1 LICFNYIIYF
11 AKEIKKMRTKGPFI
25 PREEYATVR
34 QAIIALLKQRTYTA
48 REISAEVRIAEKEV
62 FFHLAHIREAMRKQE
77 RHLVMTPAA
86 CRKCGFTFKK
96 RERLTRPGRCPV
108 CRNEQIAEPVYGI
121 P

>member
-1 LICFNYIIYF
+1 LKGFYYIIYF
-11 AKEIKKMRTKGPFI
+11 TREIKKMKTKGPFI

-34 QAIIALLKQRTYTA
+34 QAIITLLQQRTLSA
-48 REISAEVRIAEKEV
+48 REISAEVRIPEKEV
-62 FFHLAHIREAMRKQE
+62 LYHLAHIRDAIRKHE
-77 RHLVMTPAA
+77 RHLVMTPAL

-108 CRNEQIAEPVYGI
+108 CRNEQIAEPLYGI